1 MDIAIG
7 VVMIGVIVLIGVRVV
22 RSSRADADLD
32 RLAGRIDEA
41 ATQAEEIG
49 ERRAAE
55 LRDAARAAA
64 EEVGKQFARRRD

>member
-7 VVMIGVIVLIGVRVV
+7 IVMIGVIVLIGVWVV

-49 ERRAAE
+49 ERKAAE
-55 LRDAARAAA
+55 LREAARAAA
-64 EEVGKQFARRRD
+64 EEVGKQFSRRKG

>member
-7 VVMIGVIVLIGVRVV
+7 IVMIGVIVLIGVWVV

-64 EEVGKQFARRRD
+64 EEVGKQFSRRKG

>member
-7 VVMIGVIVLIGVRVV
+7 IVMIGVIVLIGVWVV

-49 ERRAAE
+49 ERKAAE
-55 LRDAARAAA
+55 LREAARAAA
-64 EEVGKQFARRRD
+64 EEVAKHFPPRKG